1 MKNKVK
7 NNIFNYKIYFSI
19 NLFCGLIKLIIFV
32 EIITMKTAMQ
42 ELIFHIAYM
51 ERRKYQDEQ
60 TQIIGGMNECIMNDA
75 IVIQN
80 RIIEELTKEYAEY
93 LEKENEQIKD
103 AWNAGMSE
111 GIGTMMAD
119 LDYDGEFINYYNET
133 YNQNK

>member
-1 MKNKVK
+1 
-7 NNIFNYKIYFSI
+7 
-19 NLFCGLIKLIIFV
+19 
-32 EIITMKTAMQ
+32 MKTAMQ

-93 LEKENEQIKD
+93 LEKEKEQIIV
-103 AWNAGMSE
+103 AFIHNRYVLAG
-111 GIGTMMAD
+111 GHPIRR
-119 LDYDGEFINYYNET
+119 DYAEEYYNET

>member
-1 MKNKVK
+1 
-7 NNIFNYKIYFSI
+7 
-19 NLFCGLIKLIIFV
+19 
-32 EIITMKTAMQ
+32 MKTAMQ

-93 LEKENEQIKD
+93 LEKEKKQIIAPVDRLCDFYGHPHIGEQ
-103 AWNAGMSE
+103 M
-111 GIGTMMAD
+111 
-119 LDYDGEFINYYNET
+119 YNTWYVEPILKPI
-133 YNQNK
+133 NQNK